1 MSANYKIIHVERK
14 GAACTSLPNC
24 VFCCFATLL
33 FSILQ
38 YLIKFT
44 FEYFL
49 KRNLI
54 LLKWGW
60 ISAMGGDRM
69 HSRSARHYHFNLFLN
84 GFAFLIT
91 FE

>member
-38 YLIKFT
+38 YLKQIMFY
-44 FEYFL
+44 YFL

-60 ISAMGGDRM
+60 IFAMGGDRM
-69 HSRSARHYHFNLFLN
+69 HPRSAKHYCFNLFLN
-84 GFAFLIT
+84 GFAFLT
-91 FE
+91 LFE

>member
-14 GAACTSLPNC
+14 GAACTSLLNC

-33 FSILQ
+33 FFILQ
-38 YLIKFT
+38 YLNQFT
-44 FEYFL
+44 FGYFL

-69 HSRSARHYHFNLFLN
+69 HSRSAKHYRFNLFLN

>member
-14 GAACTSLPNC
+14 GAACTSLLNC

-38 YLIKFT
+38 YLKQIMFY
-44 FEYFL
+44 YFL

-54 LLKWGW
+54 LLQWGW
-60 ISAMGGDRM
+60 ISVMGGDRM
-69 HSRSARHYHFNLFLN
+69 HPRSAKHYRFNLFLN
-84 GFAFLIT
+84 GFAFLT
-91 FE
+91 LFE

>member
-24 VFCCFATLL
+24 TFYCFTTLL

-38 YLIKFT
+38 YLNQFM
-44 FEYFL
+44 FSCFL
-49 KRNLI
+49 IRNLI

-60 ISAMGGDRM
+60 ISAIGGDRM
-69 HSRSARHYHFNLFLN
+69 HSRSAKHYRFNLFLN
-84 GFAFLIT
+84 GFAFLT
-91 FE
+91 LFE